1 MNSMI
6 GAGLQFELVGSSG
19 AQRRYMPPVARS
31 AIRLKR
37 LGAAR

>member
-1 MNSMI
+1 M
-6 GAGLQFELVGSSG
+6 FDRGSAAIQGCGFFG